1 MKLAR
6 TQSLVVRIYGFAA
19 VCVLIVAFTQWKLS
33 PWLTGRPWHG
43 KAVAAYGAFAKLL
56 ADTDDS
62 PAAISAVATAI
73 ATSAS
78 VDVTII
84 AVDGAVLG
92 HGESIEPD
100 APIVPLSAANK
111 AQLAKTGVAE
121 VLEGET
127 AARID
132 GRGRLAGA
140 TIITQWNAPGFPW
153 GAAAVMLGLQLL
165 ILMLLSVPFARSL
178 VRPLRL
184 LANAAGR
191 FGSGDLKARVGMS
204 RRDEFGLVGSTFD
217 HMAVRVTKV
226 LESNRSLVAAVSHE
240 LRTPMARIR
249 VALELAVE
257 DPEAAQEL
265 LIGVSGDLT
274 ELERLVE
281 DILTMTRLDT
291 AGGTTPLRVES
302 VAAADLVARASERFA
317 QRHIKRELVVDIDPV
332 LRLPAND
339 DADSPDSLVI
349 GDPVLLRRVLDNLL
363 ENAAKYTPAET
374 SVTLAAVRTPGGIDF
389 IVRDHGPGLTPDEL
403 TKVFT
408 PFWRSDSSRSRD
420 AGGVGLGLA
429 LARQIARAHGGE
441 LTLAAQTTGPEAGT
455 TARMFVPWTNGGP
468 SKESTSA

>member
-1 MKLAR
+1 M
-6 TQSLVVRIYGFAA
+6 RIYGFAA

-43 KAVAAYGAFAKLL
+43 KAVEAYGTFAKLL
-56 ADTDDS
+56 ASSDDS
-62 PAAISAVATAI
+62 PAAIAATASAI
-73 ATSAS
+73 AASAS
-78 VDVTII
+78 VDVTIL
-84 AVDGAVLG
+84 ASDGSVLA
-92 HGESIEPD
+92 HGGSRAPD
-100 APIVPLSAANK
+100 APLAPLSSANK
-111 AQLAKTGVAE
+111 AQLAKTGLAE
-121 VLEGET
+121 VLDGET

-140 TIITQWNAPGFPW
+140 TLITQWKAPGFPW
-153 GAAAVMLGLQLL
+153 GAAAMMFGVQLL
-165 ILMLLSVPFARSL
+165 ILIMLSVPFARSL
-178 VRPLRL
+178 ARPLRL
-184 LANAAGR
+184 LAATAGR
-191 FGSGDLKARVGMS
+191 FGRGDLKARVNMS
-204 RRDEFGLVGSTFD
+204 RRDEFGMVGATFD
-217 HMAVRVTKV
+217 QMAMRVTKV

-265 LIGVSGDLT
+265 LIGVSGDLS

-302 VAAADLVARASERFA
+302 VAAADLVARASERFS
-317 QRHIKRELVVDIDPV
+317 QRHMKRQLVVDVDPV
-332 LRLPAND
+332 LRAPTVN

-374 SVTLAAVRTPGGIDF
+374 SVTLAAVRKIDGIDF

-441 LTLAAQTTGPEAGT
+441 LTLAAQTSGPESGT
-455 TARMFVPWTNGGP
+455 TACMFVPWTNGEP